1 MGSRSTQETKIP
13 AYIEEAGKKALE
25 RAQQIQDL
33 GYVPYMGPEIAEISE
48 TERALNRNVGAMA
61 SAFGLEGPAP
71 LTMGDAAVTS
81 AGGVSGYSSY
91 PAYMSALQRLQEQ
104 RPDQYAYLAG
114 LGRFDPITGAAIAP
128 PVVPEVATGP
138 LGPNVNTG
146 PQYNNNDD
154 SLSHAEIMQ
163 MHYGV
168 KPAGNVSGLMDT
180 KGQIGKY
187 SGSMQGMSPI
197 DKFKSDLGYAKATVK
212 KDVGK
217 LFGGLF
223 GG

>member
-1 MGSRSTQETKIP
+1 MGSKSTQETKIP

-138 LGPNVNTG
+138 LGVSPVSGGGGNDGGSTAEALERHYSIFPETRPKTG
-146 PQYNNNDD
+146 PYAAPSTGLGPRD
-154 SLSHAEIMQ
+154 SSPRPVLR
-163 MHYGV
+163 
-168 KPAGNVSGLMDT
+168 
-180 KGQIGKY
+180 GQ
-187 SGSMQGMSPI
+187 S
-197 DKFKSDLGYAKATVK
+197 T
-212 KDVGK
+212 
-217 LFGGLF
+217 GGLF
-223 GG
+223 GGMREAKNKVLDALGVI

>member
-33 GYVPYMGPEIAEISE
+33 GYVPYMGPEIAAINES
-48 TERALNRNVGAMA
+48 ERALNRNVGAMA

-71 LTMGDAAVTS
+71 LTMGDAEVTS

-91 PAYMSALQRLQEQ
+91 PAYMAALQRLQEQ

-128 PVVPEVATGP
+128 PPVPEVTTGP
-138 LGPNVNTG
+138 LGVSPVSG
-146 PQYNNNDD
+146 GNNNDD

-163 MHYGV
+163 MHYGN
-168 KPAGNVSGLMDT
+168 PAGPSGSSGYNVTTSFGSGSTPKPVLPSQSTGSLFSGLSEAKNKVLDA
-180 KGQIGKY
+180 
-187 SGSMQGMSPI
+187 
-197 DKFKSDLGYAKATVK
+197 LGVI
-212 KDVGK
+212 
-217 LFGGLF
+217 
-223 GG
+223 

>member
-13 AYIEEAGKKALE
+13 AYLEEAGKKAIE

-71 LTMGDAAVTS
+71 LTMGDAEVTS

-114 LGRFDPITGAAIAP
+114 LGRFDPITGAEIAP
-128 PVVPEVATGP
+128 PPVPQVTTGP
-138 LGPNVNTG
+138 LGVAPVSG
-146 PQYNNNDD
+146 GGNDD

-163 MHYGV
+163 MHYGN
-168 KPAGNVSGLMDT
+168 PAGPNANLGSRDSSPRPVLR
-180 KGQIGKY
+180 GQ
-187 SGSMQGMSPI
+187 S
-197 DKFKSDLGYAKATVK
+197 T
-212 KDVGK
+212 
-217 LFGGLF
+217 GGLF
-223 GG
+223 GGMREAKNKVLDALGVI

>member
-48 TERALNRNVGAMA
+48 TECALNRNVGAMA

-71 LTMGDAAVTS
+71 LTMGDAEVTS

-114 LGRFDPITGAAIAP
+114 LGRFDPITGAEIAP
-128 PVVPEVATGP
+128 PPVPEVTTGP
-138 LGPNVNTG
+138 LGMAPVSG
-146 PQYNNNDD
+146 GSDNDG
-154 SLSHAEIMQ
+154 LSHAEIMQ
-163 MHYGV
+163 MHYGIN
-168 KPAGNVSGLMDT
+168 PTGSVSGRLDT
-180 KGQIGKY
+180 KGQVGKY
-187 SGSMQGMSPI
+187 AGSMQGMSPI
-197 DKFKSDLGYAKATVK
+197 DKIKSDLGYAKATVK

>member
-138 LGPNVNTG
+138 LGGSPASG
-146 PQYNNNDD
+146 GGNDD

-163 MHYGV
+163 MHYGN
-168 KPAGNVSGLMDT
+168 PAGPSKPSGGFDPL
-180 KGQIGKY
+180 GPSGNY
-187 SGSMQGMSPI
+187 SL
-197 DKFKSDLGYAKATVK
+197 DLSEAP
-212 KDVGK
+212 VGK
-217 LFGGLF
+217 LFGGINKF
-223 GG
+223 IGN

>member
-114 LGRFDPITGAAIAP
+114 LGRFDPITGAEIAP
-128 PVVPEVATGP
+128 PVVPDVATGP

-163 MHYGV
+163 MHYGN
-168 KPAGNVSGLMDT
+168 PAGPSKPSGGFDPL
-180 KGQIGKY
+180 GPSGNY
-187 SGSMQGMSPI
+187 SL
-197 DKFKSDLGYAKATVK
+197 DLSETP
-212 KDVGK
+212 VGK
-217 LFGGLF
+217 LFGGINKF
-223 GG
+223 IGN

>member
-1 MGSRSTQETKIP
+1 MGSSSKQETKIP

-71 LTMGDAAVTS
+71 LTMGDAEVTS

-114 LGRFDPITGAAIAP
+114 LGRFDPITGAENPEYIARMQAAANP
-128 PVVPEVATGP
+128 QAVAPVSG
-138 LGPNVNTG
+138 GG
-146 PQYNNNDD
+146 GNDD

-163 MHYGV
+163 MHYGNPV
-168 KPAGNVSGLMDT
+168 GPNANNSSGGLDPLGPSGN
-180 KGQIGKY
+180 Y
-187 SGSMQGMSPI
+187 SL
-197 DKFKSDLGYAKATVK
+197 DLSETP
-212 KDVGK
+212 VGK
-217 LFGGLF
+217 LFGGINKF
-223 GG
+223 IGN

>member
-71 LTMGDAAVTS
+71 LTMGDAEVTS

-138 LGPNVNTG
+138 LGVSPVSG
-146 PQYNNNDD
+146 SGNDD

-163 MHYGV
+163 MHYGN
-168 KPAGNVSGLMDT
+168 PAGPSGNLGPRDSSPRPVLR
-180 KGQIGKY
+180 GQ
-187 SGSMQGMSPI
+187 S
-197 DKFKSDLGYAKATVK
+197 T
-212 KDVGK
+212 
-217 LFGGLF
+217 GGLF
-223 GG
+223 SGMREAKNKVLDALGVI

>member
-104 RPDQYAYLAG
+104 RPEQYAYLAG

-128 PVVPEVATGP
+128 PPVPEVATGP
-138 LGPNVNTG
+138 LGAAP
-146 PQYNNNDD
+146 
-154 SLSHAEIMQ
+154 
-163 MHYGV
+163 
-168 KPAGNVSGLMDT
+168 VSGGGGNNGPVFANDVAADQRAFFEATGNQTALNNMNGVNQGSGGFDPL
-180 KGQIGKY
+180 GPSGNY
-187 SGSMQGMSPI
+187 SL
-197 DKFKSDLGYAKATVK
+197 DLSETP
-212 KDVGK
+212 VGK
-217 LFGGLF
+217 LFGGINKF
-223 GG
+223 IGN

>member
-71 LTMGDAAVTS
+71 LTMGDAEVTS

-128 PVVPEVATGP
+128 PQVPEVTTGP
-138 LGPNVNTG
+138 LGMAPVSG
-146 PQYNNNDD
+146 GSDNDG
-154 SLSHAEIMQ
+154 LSHAEIMQ
-163 MHYGV
+163 MHYGN
-168 KPAGNVSGLMDT
+168 PAGPNTNLGPRDSSPRPVLR
-180 KGQIGKY
+180 GQ
-187 SGSMQGMSPI
+187 S
-197 DKFKSDLGYAKATVK
+197 T
-212 KDVGK
+212 
-217 LFGGLF
+217 GGLF
-223 GG
+223 GGMREAKNKVLDALGVI

>member
-71 LTMGDAAVTS
+71 LTMGDAEVTS

-104 RPDQYAYLAG
+104 RPEQYSYLAG

-128 PVVPEVATGP
+128 PPVPEVATGP
-138 LGPNVNTG
+138 LGMTPASG
-146 PQYNNNDD
+146 GGNDD
-154 SLSHAEIMQ
+154 SLSHAEIME
-163 MHYGV
+163 MHYGI

-197 DKFKSDLGYAKATVK
+197 DKIKSDLGYAKATVK

>member
-163 MHYGV
+163 MHYGN
-168 KPAGNVSGLMDT
+168 PAGPSKPSGGFDPL
-180 KGQIGKY
+180 GPSGNY
-187 SGSMQGMSPI
+187 SL
-197 DKFKSDLGYAKATVK
+197 DLSEAP
-212 KDVGK
+212 VGK
-217 LFGGLF
+217 LFGGINKF
-223 GG
+223 IGN

>member
-1 MGSRSTQETKIP
+1 MGSRSTQETKI
-13 AYIEEAGKKALE
+13 
-25 RAQQIQDL
+25 
-33 GYVPYMGPEIAEISE
+33 PYMGPEIAEISE

-71 LTMGDAAVTS
+71 LTMGDAEVTS

-128 PVVPEVATGP
+128 PVVPEAATGP
-138 LGPNVNTG
+138 LGVSPVSG
-146 PQYNNNDD
+146 GGNDD

-163 MHYGV
+163 MHYGN
-168 KPAGNVSGLMDT
+168 PAGPSTN
-180 KGQIGKY
+180 IGPRD
-187 SGSMQGMSPI
+187 SSPRPVLRGE
-197 DKFKSDLGYAKATVK
+197 ST
-212 KDVGK
+212 
-217 LFGGLF
+217 GGLF
-223 GG
+223 SGLRETRNKVLDALGVI

>member
-71 LTMGDAAVTS
+71 LTMGDAEVTS

-128 PVVPEVATGP
+128 PPVPEVTTGP
-138 LGPNVNTG
+138 LGMAPVLG
-146 PQYNNNDD
+146 GSDNDG
-154 SLSHAEIMQ
+154 LSHAEIMQ
-163 MHYGV
+163 MHYGN
-168 KPAGNVSGLMDT
+168 PAGPNANQSSGGFDPL
-180 KGQIGKY
+180 GPSGNY
-187 SGSMQGMSPI
+187 SL
-197 DKFKSDLGYAKATVK
+197 DLSETP
-212 KDVGK
+212 VGK
-217 LFGGLF
+217 LFGGINKF
-223 GG
+223 IGN

>member
-71 LTMGDAAVTS
+71 LTMGDAEVTS

-128 PVVPEVATGP
+128 PVVPDVATGP
-138 LGPNVNTG
+138 LGASPVSG
-146 PQYNNNDD
+146 GGNDD
-154 SLSHAEIMQ
+154 GPFFA
-163 MHYGV
+163 
-168 KPAGNVSGLMDT
+168 PAPSS
-180 KGQIGKY
+180 
-187 SGSMQGMSPI
+187 SGSSS
-197 DKFKSDLGYAKATVK
+197 K
-212 KDVGK
+212 
-217 LFGGLF
+217 GLF
-223 GG
+223 GGFTSVKDMFDGGGAGASGDTYSSGRERGPISRAIFGD

>member
-13 AYIEEAGKKALE
+13 AYIEEAGRKALE

-71 LTMGDAAVTS
+71 LTMGDAEVTS

-104 RPDQYAYLAG
+104 RPEQYAYLAG
-114 LGRFDPITGAAIAP
+114 LGRFDPITGAEIAP
-128 PVVPEVATGP
+128 PPVPEVTTGP
-138 LGPNVNTG
+138 LGMAPVSG
-146 PQYNNNDD
+146 GSDNDG
-154 SLSHAEIMQ
+154 LSHAEIMQ
-163 MHYGV
+163 MHYGNS
-168 KPAGNVSGLMDT
+168 AGPNTNLGPRDSSPRPVLR
-180 KGQIGKY
+180 GQ
-187 SGSMQGMSPI
+187 S
-197 DKFKSDLGYAKATVK
+197 T
-212 KDVGK
+212 
-217 LFGGLF
+217 GGLF
-223 GG
+223 GGMREAKNRVLDALGVI